1 MAILR
6 PHQRTKQKSRSKT
19 KCSIELVRLTELVR
33 PLSAWTFVFIG
44 FIGGMVTVT
53 KIRRIPA
60 RSASPAVQFRG
71 RCHATNVGGPGRHRN
86 RQAGPPEEDNAG
98 HQAGQGH
105 PVRETLQPHGLQ
117 QDPHPAGILAQASA
131 RACGLFTHIT
141 ANLSSFSW
149 MFTLLLN
156 FARLTQMHV
165 SMYLFSTKRTGW
177 MFFLVFFF
185 NIFKIERYF
194 TFR

>member
-1 MAILR
+1 MKIAIKNFSSFESSK
-6 PHQRTKQKSRSKT
+6 HKFEQCSVKNKQKARSKIA
-19 KCSIELVRLTELVR
+19 CSNELVRLSL
-33 PLSAWTFVFIG
+33 LSARTFVFIG
-44 FIGGMVTVT
+44 FTGGMVEVT
-53 KIRRIPA
+53 KTRRIPA

-86 RQAGPPEEDNAG
+86 RQARPPEEDNAG

-105 PVRETLQPHGLQ
+105 PVRQTLQPHGLQ

-131 RACGLFTHIT
+131 RACSLFTHIT
-141 ANLSSFSW
+141 ANLSSFSL

-177 MFFLVFFF
+177 MFF
-185 NIFKIERYF
+185 
-194 TFR
+194 